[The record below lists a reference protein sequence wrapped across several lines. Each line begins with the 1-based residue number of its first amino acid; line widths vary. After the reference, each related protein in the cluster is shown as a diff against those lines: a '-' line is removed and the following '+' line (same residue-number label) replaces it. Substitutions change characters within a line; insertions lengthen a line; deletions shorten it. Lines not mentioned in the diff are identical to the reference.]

1 MASRIQ
7 QRFAD
12 LDTPDDLT
20 DEDEIWALI
29 RISLVVSR
37 VVLFIAIIAI
47 SEIMESYF
55 LYNLSM
61 AIWSLIIGIPLFIL
75 ISMGILFGDR
85 LMDNGK
91 NKSVE
96 TTVLRPIRE
105 RL

>member
-20 DEDEIWALI
+20 DEDEIWVLI
-29 RISLVVSR
+29 RFSLVVSR

-55 LYNLSM
+55 IYNLSM
-61 AIWSLIIGIPLFIL
+61 AIWSLVIGIPLFVL
-75 ISMGILFGDR
+75 ISMGIILGDR
-85 LMDNGK
+85 FMQHEQTA
-91 NKSVE
+91 SVAS
-96 TTVLRPIRE
+96 TVLRPIQE